1 MSAFTDSL
9 RLGVARLASR
19 RLFVL
24 AMAVVPLL
32 TTVFFV
38 SLMHSGL
45 PLRTPVG
52 IVDKDLSPS
61 SRKVTRMLNAEEL
74 LDIRYHY
81 DSFEEAMAAVRTGE
95 SFGFFLI
102 PGTFGG
108 PCRRR
113 SKASRRVP
121 CSPPAVW
128 RRPSSWP
135 WA

>member
-74 LDIRYHY
+74 LDIRYH
-81 DSFEEAMAAVRTGE
+81 
-95 SFGFFLI
+95 
-102 PGTFGG
+102 
-108 PCRRR
+108 
-113 SKASRRVP
+113 
-121 CSPPAVW
+121 
-128 RRPSSWP
+128 
-135 WA
+135 